1 MARKRTRN
9 AKPFRAVR
17 GGPRSRKSRGDS
29 LSKNPSPSFR
39 GQQLFTVKMDGIP
52 VKVTTT
58 ITTGVAAVAYEADAV
73 STVLGYGTRFSSTF
87 QEKRLIRAQFKVTM
101 LAPSTGV
108 LVSLFDEKV
117 VSVPTANQAKEMDIM
132 SRDPITNVLKPKTFF
147 WQAKDI
153 EDLEFEPVA
162 TASTPVTFKCYTST
176 ADWGSTIVATDIAII
191 EPTFWVQ
198 FRGLKST

>member
-1 MARKRTRN
+1 MQRKRSRN
-9 AKPFRAVR
+9 AKPLRAVR
-17 GGPRSRKSRGDS
+17 GGSQLRKTNMVLYR
-29 LSKNPSPSFR
+29 NPPPSFS

-73 STVLGYGTRFSSTF
+73 STVLGYGTRFSATF
-87 QEKRLIRAQFKVTM
+87 QEKRLIKASFKVTF
-101 LAPSTGV
+101 LTPSTGV
-108 LVSLFDEKV
+108 LVSMFDEKV
-117 VSVPTANQAKEMDIM
+117 VSVPTANQSKEQDILG
-132 SRDPITNVLKPKTFF
+132 REPITNTLRPKTYV
-147 WQAKDI
+147 WKARDI
-153 EDLEFEPVA
+153 LDLEFSPVA

-176 ADWGSTIVATDIAII
+176 ADWGATIVSTDIAII